1 MSDYESE
8 PEMADDDSPQTERF
22 EGLKISETEL
32 LSALKAERLNSIG
45 FEDNGDIE
53 EQREKALE
61 YIKGEMSDVPA
72 RKNRSSV
79 VASDV
84 ADAIETAIP
93 DLMEIFTGGEDIGTF
108 KPQGPE
114 DEDAS
119 KLETDY
125 INEVIFDQNPG
136 FMVFE
141 TAIRN
146 ALEVK
151 TGLIKFHWEDGEETE
166 ERFEGKTAEEL
177 MIASESS
184 EITEMEELEPGEDG
198 VPLFN
203 FTAVKRDPG
212 KEVIEAIDPQNFSVS
227 PDTVAIE
234 DTPYCVERSFPRA
247 FQLVD
252 EGYDEDTV
260 QQLAPSA
267 EAQDDEQARARD
279 TVDETDDSH
288 GINTDMRRTVE
299 VHTHTI
305 RIDGDQDGKTELW
318 CVVTDSEESLVL
330 DAYQKNRVGYAAGSP
345 YRRAHRFYGFS
356 LADKLI
362 EIQKIKTSLM
372 RMLLD
377 NGYFALNQ
385 RVEVDES
392 KTSKNTIADLLRNEP
407 GLPIRVKTGGAL
419 NPISAGGIN
428 WDVTGAL
435 EYFSTV
441 AEQRSGVVR
450 NAQGLNPDTLH
461 DTAKGAMALMS
472 AAQRRLRMIAR
483 VLAETLLKG
492 LFVGVHGDIR
502 DHASQPMQARVNG
515 EWQAIDPTSWGN
527 RADMTIEVGVGSGG
541 REMEV
546 AAIMQIIGLQ
556 KEALEAQAAGI
567 IKLPMV
573 TEDNLYASASRL
585 VERLGMKAP
594 ERYFSDPKEAR
605 EKAQMQPQ
613 QEGPSPEE
621 QAAMAEMQMKQQAQ
635 QADQQMQ
642 QAKLQADIQLES
654 AKAKA
659 NAEAAREKNALD
671 IQLAREKAAAEMQLA
686 RERASFEAQLA
697 QEKTQMEAMIAAET
711 ARNGRLSENRPGGD
725 LDK

>member
-1 MSDYESE
+1 MDTYESE
-8 PEMADDDSPQTERF
+8 PQKGDDENPQTERF
-22 EGLKISETEL
+22 DGLKISETEL

-61 YIKGEMSDVPA
+61 YIKGEMTDVPS

-84 ADAIETAIP
+84 ADAVETAIP

-114 DEDAS
+114 DEDAA
-119 KLETDY
+119 KRETDFV
-125 INEVIFDQNPG
+125 NEVIFDQNPG
-136 FMVFE
+136 FMVLE
-141 TAIRN
+141 TAIRD
-146 ALEVK
+146 ALEIK
-151 TGLIKFHWEDGEETE
+151 TGLIKFHWEDGEVSE

-177 MIASESS
+177 MLADEGAEISEV
-184 EITEMEELEPGEDG
+184 EEQAPGEDG
-198 VPLFN
+198 VILYD
-203 FTAVKRDPG
+203 FTATMRDPG
-212 KEVIEAIDPQNFSVS
+212 KVVVEAVDPQNFGVS
-227 PDTVAIE
+227 PDTVLIE
-234 DTPYCVERSFPRA
+234 DTPYCIERSFPRA
-247 FQLVD
+247 FQLLD

-260 QQLAPSA
+260 QMLAPSA
-267 EAQDDEQARARD
+267 EAEDDEQARARD

-288 GINTDMRRTVE
+288 GIYTDTRRTVE

-305 RIDGDQDGKTELW
+305 RIDGDQDGQTELW
-318 CVVTDSEESLVL
+318 CIVTDSEESLIL

-362 EIQKIKTSLM
+362 EVQKIKTSLM

-385 RVEVDES
+385 RMEVADRG
-392 KTSKNTIADLLRNEP
+392 TNKNTIADLLRNEP
-407 GLPIRVKTGGAL
+407 GLPVRVKETGTVK
-419 NPISAGGIN
+419 PIMAGGIN
-428 WDVTGAL
+428 WDITGAL

-461 DTAKGAMALMS
+461 DTAKGAQALMN

-492 LFVGVHGDIR
+492 LFVGVHGEVR
-502 DHASQPMQARVNG
+502 DHASQSMMARVNG

-556 KEALEAQAAGI
+556 KEALEGQMTGA

-594 ERYFSDPKEAR
+594 ERYFSDPDQAR
-605 EKAQMQPQ
+605 QQAAQQPPQPDPAMQAAQM
-613 QEGPSPEE
+613 EL
-621 QAAMAEMQMKQQAQ
+621 QMKQQAQ
-635 QADQQMQ
+635 AADIELEQAKAQADA
-642 QAKLQADIQLES
+642 QAK
-654 AKAKA
+654 
-659 NAEAAREKNALD
+659 REQNALD
-671 IQLAREKAAAEMQLA
+671 IQLAKEKAAAELQLA
-686 RERASFEAQLA
+686 RERMAAEMELAREKAIMEAQIKA
-697 QEKTQMEAMIAAET
+697 QT
-711 ARNGRLSENRPGGD
+711 AQSANLTDNRPGGS
-725 LDK
+725 LAQ

>member
-1 MSDYESE
+1 MNEYESE
-8 PEMADDDSPQTERF
+8 PEKAEDDTPQTERF
-22 EGLKISETEL
+22 EGLKISEVEL

-61 YIKGEMSDVPA
+61 YIKGEMTDVPA

-84 ADAIETAIP
+84 ADAVETAIP

-114 DEDAS
+114 DEEQC
-119 KLETDY
+119 KHETDY

-136 FMVFE
+136 FMVLE
-141 TAIRN
+141 TAIRD
-146 ALEVK
+146 ALEIK
-151 TGLIKFHWEDGEETE
+151 TGIIKFHWEDGEQSE

-177 MIASESS
+177 MIAAESA

-203 FTAVKRDPG
+203 FTAVNKTPG
-212 KEVIEAIDPQNFSVS
+212 KECIEAIDPQNFGVS
-227 PDTVAIE
+227 PDTVLIE
-234 DTPYCVERSFPRA
+234 DTPYCIERSFPRA
-247 FQLVD
+247 FQLID

-260 QQLAPSA
+260 QMLAPSA
-267 EAQDDEQARARD
+267 EAEDDEQARARD

-288 GINTDMRRTVE
+288 GIYTDTRRTVE

-318 CVVTDSEESLVL
+318 CVVTDSEESLIL

-385 RVEVDES
+385 RYEVSEQAA
-392 KTSKNTIADLLRNEP
+392 SKNTIADLLRNEP
-407 GLPIRVKTGGAL
+407 GLPVRSKNGEAVRAIQ
-419 NPISAGGIN
+419 AGGIN

-441 AEQRSGVVR
+441 AEQRSGLAR

-461 DTAKGAMALMS
+461 DTAKGAEQLMN

-492 LFVGVHGDIR
+492 LFIGVHGDIR
-502 DHASQPMQARVNG
+502 DHASQAMQARVNG
-515 EWQAIDPTSWGN
+515 KWMAIDPTSWGN

-546 AAIMQIIGLQ
+546 AAIRQIIDLQ
-556 KEALEAQAAGI
+556 SQALEGQMTGAI
-567 IKLPMV
+567 SLPMV

-594 ERYFSDPKEAR
+594 ERYFTDPEQAR
-605 EKAQMQPQ
+605 QTAQAQPPQPDPAMQAAQM
-613 QEGPSPEE
+613 
-621 QAAMAEMQMKQQAQ
+621 EMQMKQQAQ
-635 QADQQMQ
+635 E
-642 QAKLQADIQLES
+642 ADIQLQQ
-654 AKAKA
+654 AKAQADAQAK
-659 NAEAAREKNALD
+659 REQNQLD
-671 IQLAREKAAAEMQLA
+671 IQLAKEKAAAELQLA
-686 RERASFEAQLA
+686 RERMAAEMELAREKALIEAQIKA
-697 QEKTQMEAMIAAET
+697 QT
-711 ARNGRLSENRPGGD
+711 AQQANLTDNRPGGS
-725 LDK
+725 LAQ

>member
-1 MSDYESE
+1 MDTYE
-8 PEMADDDSPQTERF
+8 PEAADDETPQTERF

-79 VASDV
+79 CASDV
-84 ADAIETAIP
+84 ADAVETAIP
-93 DLMEIFTGGEDIGTF
+93 DLMEIFTGGEDVGTF
-108 KPQGPE
+108 KPEGPE
-114 DEDAS
+114 DEEAA

-125 INEVIFDQNPG
+125 VNEVIFDQNPG
-136 FMVFE
+136 FMTLE
-141 TAIRN
+141 TAIRD
-146 ALEVK
+146 ALEIK
-151 TGLIKFHWEDGEETE
+151 TGLIKYHWENGDEEE
-166 ERFEGKTAEEL
+166 ERFENKSAEEL
-177 MIASESS
+177 IAASQSA
-184 EITEMEELEPGEDG
+184 EITEQEEAGVSPEG
-198 VPLFN
+198 VPLFS
-203 FTAVKRDPG
+203 FTAIKRDPG
-212 KEVIEAIDPQNFSVS
+212 RVVIEAVDPQNFGVS
-227 PDTVAIE
+227 PDTVLIE
-234 DTPYCVERSFPRA
+234 DTPYCIERSFPRA
-247 FQLVD
+247 FQLID
-252 EGYDEDTV
+252 EGYDEETV

-267 EAQDDEQARARD
+267 AAQDDEQARARD

-288 GINTDMRRTVE
+288 GIYTDMRRTVE
-299 VHTHTI
+299 VHVHTI
-305 RIDGDQDGKTELW
+305 RIDGDQDGKTEIW
-318 CVVTDSEESLVL
+318 CVTTDSEESIIL

-362 EIQKIKTSLM
+362 EVQKIKTSLM

-385 RVEVDES
+385 RMEVSEQS
-392 KTSKNTIADLLRNEP
+392 ASKNTIADLLRNEP
-407 GLPIRVKTGGAL
+407 GLPVRSKTGDAVR
-419 NPISAGGIN
+419 PISAGGIN
-428 WDVTGAL
+428 WDITGAL

-461 DTAKGAMALMS
+461 DTAQGAMTLMN

-492 LFVGVHGDIR
+492 LFVGVHGEIR
-502 DHASQPMQARVNG
+502 DHASQSMMARVNG

-541 REMEV
+541 RELEV
-546 AAIMQIIGLQ
+546 AAIMQVIGLQ
-556 KEALEAQAAGI
+556 EKALEAQAHGI

-573 TEDNLYASASRL
+573 TEENLHASASRL
-585 VERLGMKAP
+585 VERLGLKAP

-605 EKAQMQPQ
+605 EKAQMEPQ
-613 QEGPSPEE
+613 QEGPSPEQ

-635 QADQQMQ
+635 QADIQLQ
-642 QAKLQADIQLES
+642 QAKAQADAQ
-654 AKAKA
+654 AK
-659 NAEAAREKNALD
+659 REQNALD
-671 IQLAREKAAAEMQLA
+671 IQLSREKAEAEMQLA
-686 RERASFEAQLA
+686 RERMAAEMALA
-697 QEKTQMEAMIAAET
+697 REKAQMEALISAEN
-711 ARNGRLSENRPGGD
+711 ARNGRLTANRPGGD

>member
-1 MSDYESE
+1 MDTYESE
-8 PEMADDDSPQTERF
+8 PEKGEDENPQTERF
-22 EGLKISETEL
+22 EGLKISEVEL

-61 YIKGEMSDVPA
+61 YIKGEMADVPA

-84 ADAIETAIP
+84 ADAIETAMP
-93 DLMEIFTGGEDIGTF
+93 DLMEIFTGGEDVGTF

-114 DEDAS
+114 DEEQS

-125 INEVIFDQNPG
+125 VNEVIFDQNPG
-136 FMVFE
+136 FMVLE
-141 TAIRN
+141 TALRD
-146 ALEVK
+146 ALEIK
-151 TGLIKFHWEDGEETE
+151 TGIIKFHWADGESSE
-166 ERFEGKTAEEL
+166 ESYEGKTAEEL
-177 MIASESS
+177 MIAAEGA
-184 EITEMEELEPGEDG
+184 EIDEVEEIEGPDGLPLYSFTARMQEPG
-198 VPLFN
+198 
-203 FTAVKRDPG
+203 KCC
-212 KEVIEAIDPQNFSVS
+212 IEAIDPQNFGVS
-227 PDTVAIE
+227 PDTVLIE

-247 FQLVD
+247 FELID

-260 QQLAPSA
+260 QMLPPSA
-267 EAQDDEQARARD
+267 EAEDDEQARARD

-288 GINTDMRRTVE
+288 GIYTDTRRIVE

-305 RIDGDQDGKTELW
+305 RIDGDQDGQTELW
-318 CVVTDSEESLVL
+318 CVVTDSEESLIL
-330 DAYQKNRVGYAAGSP
+330 DAYKKNRVGYSAGSP

-385 RVEVDES
+385 RMEVAET
-392 KTSKNTIADLLRNEP
+392 KASKNTIADLLRNEP
-407 GLPIRVKTGGAL
+407 GLPVRSKSGDAVR
-419 NPISAGGIN
+419 PISAGGIN
-428 WDVTGAL
+428 WDITGAL

-441 AEQRSGVVR
+441 SEQRTGVVR

-461 DTAKGAMALMS
+461 DTAKGAMALMN

-492 LFVGVHGDIR
+492 LFVGVHGEIR
-502 DHASQPMQARVNG
+502 DHASQAMQARVNG
-515 EWQAIDPTSWGN
+515 KWVPIDPTSWGN

-546 AAIMQIIGLQ
+546 AAIMQVIELQ

-567 IKLPMV
+567 IGAPMV
-573 TEDNLYASASRL
+573 SPENLYASASRL
-585 VERLGMKAP
+585 IERLGLKAP
-594 ERYFSDPKEAR
+594 ERYFTDPAQ
-605 EKAQMQPQ
+605 AAQQMQGQ
-613 QEGPSPEE
+613 SEGPGPEE
-621 QAAMAEMQMKQQAQ
+621 QAAMAEMQMKREEM
-635 QADQQMQ
+635 QMNARMKFEQ
-642 QAKLQADIQLES
+642 SQMDHQLAMFS
-654 AKAKA
+654 ARQKA
-659 NAEAAREKNALD
+659 
-671 IQLAREKAAAEMQLA
+671 QLARYEADINAGIMRDKAEFEAEM
-686 RERASFEAQLA
+686 A
-697 QEKTQMEAMIAAET
+697 QEKQEFEMRMAFITQG
-711 ARNGRLSENRPGGD
+711 RDQVNGFRPGGS
-725 LDK
+725 LAE

>member
-8 PEMADDDSPQTERF
+8 PEKADDDTPQTERF

-84 ADAIETAIP
+84 ADAVETAIP
-93 DLMEIFTGGEDIGTF
+93 DLMEIFTGGEDVGTF

-114 DEDAS
+114 DEDAA
-119 KLETDY
+119 KLESEY

-136 FMVFE
+136 FMVLE
-141 TAIRN
+141 TAIRD
-146 ALEVK
+146 ALEIK
-151 TGLIKFHWEDGEETE
+151 TGLIKFHWEDGEDEE
-166 ERFEGKTAEEL
+166 ERFEGKTQEEL
-177 MIASESS
+177 MMAEQSS
-184 EITEMEELEPGEDG
+184 EIIEVEASETGSDMM
-198 VPLFN
+198 PLFD
-203 FTAVKRDPG
+203 FTVMKRNPG
-212 KEVIEAIDPQNFSVS
+212 RCVIEAVDPQNFSVS
-227 PDTVAIE
+227 PDTVLIE

-252 EGYDEDTV
+252 EGYDEETV
-260 QQLAPSA
+260 QMLAPSA
-267 EAQDDEQARARD
+267 EAEDDEQARARD

-305 RIDGDQDGKTELW
+305 RIDGDMDGKTELW
-318 CVVTDSEESLVL
+318 CIVTDSEESLIL

-362 EIQKIKTSLM
+362 EVQKIKTSLM

-385 RVEVDES
+385 RYEIDMS
-392 KTSKNTIADLLRNEP
+392 KANQHTIADILRSEP
-407 GLPIRVKTGGAL
+407 GSPVRVKSAGAVNAITGGGL
-419 NPISAGGIN
+419 NFDA
-428 WDVTGAL
+428 TGAL

-441 AEQRSGVVR
+441 GEQRSGVVR

-461 DTAKGAMALMS
+461 DTAKGAMALMN

-492 LFVGVHGDIR
+492 LFVGVHGEIR
-502 DHASQPMQARVNG
+502 DHASQAMMARVNG
-515 EWQAIDPTSWGN
+515 EWQPIDPTSWGN

-546 AAIMQIIGLQ
+546 AAIMQVIGLQ
-556 KEALEAQAAGI
+556 KEALEAQAAGVLQ
-567 IKLPMV
+567 LPMV
-573 TEDNLYASASRL
+573 TEDNLHASASRL
-585 VERLGMKAP
+585 VERLGLKAP

-605 EKAQMQPQ
+605 EKAQAEQG

-621 QAAMAEMQMKQQAQ
+621 QEMQAQMRMKFQEAQMNHQLEMFKANQRAQLQRYEADIKAGIMRDKAEFEAEM
-635 QADQQMQ
+635 
-642 QAKLQADIQLES
+642 
-654 AKAKA
+654 
-659 NAEAAREKNALD
+659 AREKH
-671 IQLAREKAAAEMQLA
+671 EFEMRMA
-686 RERASFEAQLA
+686 FI
-697 QEKTQMEAMIAAET
+697 TQ
-711 ARNGRLSENRPGGD
+711 GRDQMSGFRPGGS
-725 LDK
+725 LAQ